1 MSCGRAVAGVLAL
14 AAGLG
19 CAGEPTA
26 APAVPEIH
34 LSDAEPRVRAAI
46 EEARAAVAAAPDSAH
61 AWGRLGMVCDAHERN
76 AAAEVCY
83 GRARA
88 LDPDDF
94 RWPYHLARVRGLSG
108 ADPAEVADLFRE
120 ALARRP
126 DHAAGHFRLGR
137 VLANAGDLEGA
148 CAAYERAVE
157 LDAGFALARR
167 GLGQALLALDRPR
180 EALVVLAACA
190 ALAPSDGATRLAV
203 AAARRRLGE
212 PIEVGAQAPASLV
225 SDRLPLVDPARRAV
239 QELGVSTLH
248 FRLRGRAHVE
258 GGRFAQALPL
268 LALAR
273 EGAPEDAGLL
283 RLQARALAETG
294 RGEVALDALAAS
306 LELDP
311 DSVEAHLLA
320 GRLQESLGRH
330 DEAALAY
337 ARAIDLEPRA
347 GEAYVLRANALA
359 RAGRGREAAAVYER
373 AAVHGVGGADLQK
386 NWGTVLHGLGD
397 VPGALARYERAVEL
411 APEDADAHGN
421 LGAIL
426 EELGRADEALRHYRR
441 AVELQADHPARER
454 LERLGG

>member
-1 MSCGRAVAGVLAL
+1 MPQPNFTHTPAFACFHLTPPNQGTAQTYWAFFQIM
-14 AAGLG
+14 AATIRRT
-19 CAGEPTA
+19 CPA
-26 APAVPEIH
+26 AEIH
-34 LSDAEPRVRAAI
+34 LLTNSLSEVPAKLNCDHIFRFQTDRSQKECF
-46 EEARAAVAAAPDSAH
+46 D
-61 AWGRLGMVCDAHERN
+61 RLMVE
-76 AAAEVCY
+76 
-83 GRARA
+83 
-88 LDPDDF
+88 
-94 RWPYHLARVRGLSG
+94 
-108 ADPAEVADLFRE
+108 EVACWQTYFSSDLF
-120 ALARRP
+120 
-126 DHAAGHFRLGR
+126 AGPT
-137 VLANAGDLEGA
+137 VLIDVDLL
-148 CAAYERAVE
+148 VQKNPFP
-157 LDAGFALARR
+157 LFDAGFDI
-167 GLGQALLALDRPR
+167 GLTYTDSPDLHTFNSG
-180 EALVVLAACA
+180 V
-190 ALAPSDGATRLAV
+190 
-203 AAARRRLGE
+203 
-212 PIEVGAQAPASLV
+212 I
-225 SDRLPLVDPARRAV
+225 LVDPARRAV

-421 LGAIL
+421 LRAIL
-426 EELGRADEALRHYRR
+426 EELGRTDEALRHYRR